1 MNTAVNTTMDQ
12 PTRRAF
18 LQRTSLTVAFSLSP
32 LLPAIAQAPAA
43 AVLPGSLNSNRRL
56 DGWLRINANGTVTLL
71 TGKVELG
78 QGILTALTQIVSDEL
93 DVDIKRLQIISGDTA
108 LTPNEG
114 VTAGSLSVQ
123 DSGTA
128 LRFACAEARGLLL
141 TAAAAKLGVPASDLQ
156 VADGAISARQGS
168 TAKTT
173 YWEVTGEASLQREA
187 TAKTA
192 PKPSAQHRLTGQSV
206 QRRDI
211 PAKVTGGEAYV
222 QDLRL
227 PGMVHGRVVRPSA
240 PRAKLV
246 SVDIAAVQRMAGVR
260 TVYRDGNFLAVAA
273 DREEQAIAAA
283 NALRAS
289 AKWDEPGDLPPNG
302 PALFEHMKKA
312 RSQDSVV
319 ADKKNADVA
328 ATATV
333 KVSAEYTRPYQSHAS
348 IGPSCAVAQWSADK
362 ADNKLHVWCHSQSVF
377 PLRNDMAKALRV
389 PEGNITVSHREG
401 SGCYGHNGAD
411 DVALDAALLARALP
425 GVPVRLQ
432 WMREDEFA
440 SEPLGSA
447 MVMQMRGALDAS
459 GKMVDWQHELW
470 SYTHSTRPYD
480 PDGVNLSAAWL
491 LQEPHKPGPAR
502 NIPQPAGGS
511 DRNAVPLYNFGQHKT
526 INHLLL
532 DMPIRTS
539 ALRTLGAYANIF
551 ALESF
556 MDEMAGAAGA
566 DPLAFRLTHMID
578 PRARAVMERVA
589 SMASW
594 KSAPAPDTRNAKT
607 PVKGGVNAGVLKGRG
622 IAFSKY
628 KNLASYVAIVIDI
641 AVDTRSGVITVEKA
655 WSAVDVGLVVNPDG
669 VRNQIEGG
677 IVQSASWSLFETAQH
692 DSRHLIS
699 RNWPDYRIMRFPEV
713 PAVQVELLNRPD
725 ERSLGVGEGAQGPT
739 VGAIANAFANAT
751 GRRLRDLPF
760 TPDRV
765 KQALA

>member
-1 MNTAVNTTMDQ
+1 MNTAVNTPVDQ

-18 LQRTSLTVAFSLSP
+18 LKRTSLTVAFSLSP

-56 DGWLRINANGTVTLL
+56 DGWLRVNANGTVTLL

-93 DVDIKRLQIISGDTA
+93 DVDIKRLQVISGDTA

-141 TAAAAKLGVPASDLQ
+141 AAAAVKLGVPASDLQ
-156 VADGAISARQGS
+156 VTDGTISVRQGNMARTTT
-168 TAKTT
+168 TAT
-173 YWEVTGEASLQREA
+173 YWEVTGDASLQREA

-192 PKPSAQHRLTGQSV
+192 PKPSAQHRLTGTSV

-289 AKWDEPGDLPPNG
+289 ARWDEPGDLPPNG

-319 ADKKNADVA
+319 ADKKNAEA
-328 ATATV
+328 AASATI
-333 KVSAEYTRPYQSHAS
+333 KVNAEYTRPYQSHAS
-348 IGPSCAVAQWSADK
+348 IGPSCAVAQWSANTT
-362 ADNKLHVWCHSQSVF
+362 DNKLHVWCHSQSVF

-389 PEGNITVSHREG
+389 PQDNITVSHREG

-447 MVMQMRGALDAS
+447 MVMQLRGALDAA
-459 GKMVDWQHELW
+459 GKVVDWQHELW

-480 PDGVNLSAAWL
+480 PEGVNLSAAWL

-566 DPLAFRLTHMID
+566 DPLAFRLAHMND
-578 PRARAVMERVA
+578 SRGRAVMERVA
-589 SMASW
+589 SMANW
-594 KSAPAPDTRNAKT
+594 KAAPAPDTRNAKT

-641 AVDTRSGVITVEKA
+641 AVDTRSGVILVEKA
-655 WSAVDVGLVVNPDG
+655 WAAVDVGLVVNPDG

-677 IVQSASWSLFETAQH
+677 IVQSSSWSLFETAQH
-692 DSRHLIS
+692 DNRHLIS

-713 PAVQVELLNRPD
+713 PALQVELINRPD

-739 VGAIANAFANAT
+739 VGAIANAT